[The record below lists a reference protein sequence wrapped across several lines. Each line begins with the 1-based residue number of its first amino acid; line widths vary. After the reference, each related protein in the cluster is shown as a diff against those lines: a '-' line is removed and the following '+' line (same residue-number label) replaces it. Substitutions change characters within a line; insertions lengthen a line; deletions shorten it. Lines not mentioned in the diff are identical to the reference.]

1 VRLPHGDVGAGLVDA
16 AKHRVQQ
23 EGVVVAEAAV
33 EGLFQLAA
41 LGAQAGAGQPCQRLG
56 VALAGDQRGQHGPAG
71 DPKMPLA
78 TTLGLTWASSSS
90 FSTRFFSAV
99 LAATRSAR

>member
-1 VRLPHGDVGAGLVDA
+1 MRPSIVSSRKAWWSLKRPWKASSNWLRLARRLRP
-16 AKHRVQQ
+16 
-23 EGVVVAEAAV
+23 
-33 EGLFQLAA
+33 
-41 LGAQAGAGQPCQRLG
+41 GQPCQHLG